1 MIIDTLKELTTNIA
15 VMLVFIS
22 AVEIISPDNKMKKYI
37 SFVLGIIFIAVL
49 INPIVK
55 ILNSKDEGIAETISE
70 FEMEAASFE
79 KESNSQAV
87 FNNDETSPLEK
98 QFENNLNDK
107 CKTILEEKFKDMEF
121 KCVTDCTI
129 RKDGMDYTIN
139 EVQVYIDSK
148 KVEKVKAVTININD
162 SDKEESEDY
171 IEIKDY
177 LKDALKI
184 PKEKIKVYNMEN

>member
-37 SFVLGIIFIAVL
+37 SFVLGVIFIAVL

-55 ILNSKDEGIAETISE
+55 ILKSRDESIAETISK

-79 KESNSQAV
+79 KGSSSQVV
-87 FNNDETSPLEK
+87 FKNDEATPLEK

-107 CKTILEEKFKDMEF
+107 CKAILEEKFENMKF
-121 KCVTDCTI
+121 KCITDCTI
-129 RKDGMDYTIN
+129 SRDGMNYTIN
-139 EVQVYIDSK
+139 EVLVYIDS
-148 KVEKVKAVTININD
+148 EKVKKITININD
-162 SDKEESEDY
+162 SSKEESESST
-171 IEIKDY
+171 EIKDY
-177 LKDALKI
+177 LKDTLKI

>member
-79 KESNSQAV
+79 KENNSQAF
-87 FNNDETSPLEK
+87 FNNDETIPFEK
-98 QFENNLNDK
+98 HFSNNLN
-107 CKTILEEKFKDMEF
+107 
-121 KCVTDCTI
+121 
-129 RKDGMDYTIN
+129 
-139 EVQVYIDSK
+139 
-148 KVEKVKAVTININD
+148 
-162 SDKEESEDY
+162 
-171 IEIKDY
+171 
-177 LKDALKI
+177 
-184 PKEKIKVYNMEN
+184 

>member
-37 SFVLGIIFIAVL
+37 SFVLGVIFIAVL

-55 ILNSKDEGIAETISE
+55 ILKSRDESIAETISK

-79 KESNSQAV
+79 KGSSSQVV
-87 FNNDETSPLEK
+87 FKNDEATPLEK

-107 CKTILEEKFKDMEF
+107 CKTILEEKFENMKF
-121 KCVTDCTI
+121 KCITD
-129 RKDGMDYTIN
+129 
-139 EVQVYIDSK
+139 
-148 KVEKVKAVTININD
+148 
-162 SDKEESEDY
+162 
-171 IEIKDY
+171 
-177 LKDALKI
+177 
-184 PKEKIKVYNMEN
+184 